1 MALRAWGRT
10 DEFVQGLQATKEKP
24 RVGKAAAVFL
34 EGVPE
39 ERLREFVSF

>member
-1 MALRAWGRT
+1 MALRAWGQS
-10 DEFVQGLQATKEKP
+10 EAFVRGLSALKDKP
-24 RVGKAAAVFL
+24 RVGKAAAVML